1 MANENRRPA
10 PKIGLDMLY
19 AALVLADNEAGTEY
33 GAPVRLSGLSSI
45 GYDPSTQTAA
55 YDADDGTYA
64 SYSADGE
71 VTATIKVADLL
82 PEHTALLLGLSQTA
96 QGVLEESGADAAP
109 ELALGFRT
117 QKSDGSYRF
126 YWLLKGKF
134 ARSGENY
141 ATKSGQGISYSDR
154 ELKFSVLNRVSDG
167 KKRRMLD
174 SNSPQLPEGVTL
186 ELLSHPEKGWF
197 SHPDYTPAAP

>member
-19 AALVLADNEAGTEY
+19 AALVVKDDETGTEY
-33 GAPVRLSGLSSI
+33 DTPLRLPGLSSI
-45 GYDPSTQTAA
+45 GYDPGTQTAA

-64 SYSADGE
+64 SFSADGE
-71 VTATIKVADLL
+71 VTATVKVADLL
-82 PEHTALLLGLSQTA
+82 PEHMALLLGLSQTA
-96 QGVLEESGADAAP
+96 AGVLEEGGTDAAP

-126 YWLLKGKF
+126 YWLMKGKF
-134 ARSGENY
+134 ARSAENY
-141 ATKSGQGISYSDR
+141 ATKSGQGITYSDR

-174 SNSPQLPEGVTL
+174 SNSLALPAGVTL
-186 ELLSHPEKGWF
+186 DTLSDPETGWF
-197 SHPDYTPAAP
+197 SHPDYVPV